1 MGKLRTHE
9 DKEVAD
15 LAKETVRKWKN
26 DVAGHKKPETGASSA
41 SSTTAATSKK
51 AASPVVPA
59 KVSSDAAS
67 TSTTV
72 VNGVKA
78 ESGSNNGAA
87 SEKKD
92 RNVKTDGIPAVI
104 TQDKA
109 RDGSIH
115 LLYNAIVLDSDD
127 CTLERILFLICS
139 LYPHPFSNK
148 IPRIRNLQAKSLRQ

>member
-1 MGKLRTHE
+1 M
-9 DKEVAD
+9 AD

-26 DVAGHKKPETGASSA
+26 DVAGHKKPDTGTSST
-41 SSTTAATSKK
+41 SSTTAAASGK
-51 AASPVVPA
+51 AVSPVVST
-59 KVSSDAAS
+59 KISSDPAS

-72 VNGVKA
+72 ANGAVNA
-78 ESGSNNGAA
+78 ESGSSNGAP

-92 RNVKTDGIPAVI
+92 RNAKKDGIPGVI

-127 CTLERILFLICS
+127 CMLKRILFL
-139 LYPHPFSNK
+139 
-148 IPRIRNLQAKSLRQ
+148 

>member
-9 DKEVAD
+9 DKKVAD

-26 DVAGHKKPETGASSA
+26 DVAGHKKPDTATSSA
-41 SSTTAATSKK
+41 SSATAAASGK
-51 AASPVVPA
+51 AVSPVA
-59 KVSSDAAS
+59 STKISSDP
-67 TSTTV
+67 TTLA
-72 VNGVKA
+72 NGSVKA
-78 ESGSNNGAA
+78 ESGSSNVAP

-92 RNVKTDGIPAVI
+92 RNAKKDGIPAVI

-127 CTLERILFLICS
+127 CTLNHILFL
-139 LYPHPFSNK
+139 
-148 IPRIRNLQAKSLRQ
+148 